1 MKKEISKLHVI
12 TQDRSDKTH
21 LDQIVNVCK
30 GGAQWVQLR
39 VKNVDNL
46 IWTEIAKDAKKICHQ
61 FGTKLIVNDSPGLV
75 KEVGADGVHLGKQD
89 MNPLEARNMLGEDVI
104 IGGTANTKEDISRL
118 VSEGVDY
125 IGLGPFR
132 HTTTKGNLSPI
143 LGVHGVKE
151 ILTWAKEEGL
161 SVPIVLIGGLR
172 LEDTLPILKMGVHG
186 VAVSSAIHDSVNA
199 DVTTAA
205 YLNAI
210 EVFENE

>member
-104 IGGTANTKEDISRL
+104 IGGPPDYFTPNGDGYHDTWHIVRRGEFRDARIYIFDRYGKLLKQLDPGGNGWDGTYNGNPLPSSDYWYRIELSDGRL
-118 VSEGVDY
+118 VS
-125 IGLGPFR
+125 
-132 HTTTKGNLSPI
+132 GNF
-143 LGVHGVKE
+143 
-151 ILTWAKEEGL
+151 
-161 SVPIVLIGGLR
+161 
-172 LEDTLPILKMGVHG
+172 TLKR
-186 VAVSSAIHDSVNA
+186 
-199 DVTTAA
+199 
-205 YLNAI
+205 
-210 EVFENE
+210 